1 MEKCIIVANCH
12 YFSAITEAAGAHLK
26 EISDDARLRGLV
38 YGTWM
43 FLAVVGITM
52 ITGVVCAI
60 RKLNK
65 VWTFDIKKTYLKRKK
80 DKCF

>member
-12 YFSAITEAAGAHLK
+12 YFSAITEAAGAHLT
-26 EISDDARLRGLV
+26 EISDDARLGGLG

-52 ITGVVCAI
+52 ITLVVCAI

-65 VWTFDIKKTYLKRKK
+65 VGILDIKKTYFK
-80 DKCF
+80 

>member
-1 MEKCIIVANCH
+1 MGKCIIVANCH
-12 YFSAITEAAGAHLK
+12 YYSAVTEAAGAHLK
-26 EISDDARLRGLV
+26 EVSDDAQLGGLG

-52 ITGVVCAI
+52 ITLVVCAI

-65 VWTFDIKKTYLKRKK
+65 VGTVNIKKTYFKQKER
-80 DKCF
+80 